1 MYSGLIHTLR
11 YAHLAGNPAAIPR
24 ARLEASFT
32 VMYKTFVA
40 ELTEAAR
47 FGTGSEMRALLDRLE
62 ARVQIGRQA
71 DAAAAAPAAAALE
84 AALAAARAA
93 PLSPAVAAQVAA
105 LQAALDAER
114 ATLHGAVPAL
124 LRAMESLLVVAC
136 EAANLDVVRVLLAR
150 GASTD
155 NTVDGKG
162 DAALAIACS
171 KGHLNLVK
179 ALLAA
184 NADVNRPGNHSLT
197 PLCIACAHSNSE
209 SHSEIVTT
217 LIDANADVNLADD
230 TGATPLRIACKK
242 GAAHTVYEL
251 IAANADADK
260 PNNRGETPLVAACR
274 LSNQNVR
281 ILVVIV
287 NRLLAA
293 NADVVAADAWLT
305 NRIAANGA
313 NDEGPP
319 LMVLACRHGHAQ
331 VVARLLDANG
341 DIERRYSGLTPM
353 RIACEFGHRGCVQ
366 VLSMCGA
373 NRTNLAG
380 SIVGGAWVHDA
391 TAEAVAARFGHQHI
405 VDELRLNRDWSQLH
419 HLEVLTA
426 DRARVL
432 LRDAADVVHAAAG
445 AGGPTPLDR
454 AKELCST
461 GRADTGS
468 AAHVVLEAG
477 APWSRQ
483 THKYYPPA
491 ARKRAAELMWF
502 TSHIKRRSSGSFPI
516 PHEVWEAFVVRHAI
530 ASGVWQ

>member
-1 MYSGLIHTLR
+1 MQL
-11 YAHLAGNPAAIPR
+11 
-24 ARLEASFT
+24 
-32 VMYKTFVA
+32 
-40 ELTEAAR
+40 
-47 FGTGSEMRALLDRLE
+47 
-62 ARVQIGRQA
+62 GRQD
-71 DAAAAAPAAAALE
+71 DAATAAPAAAALE
-84 AALAAARAA
+84 VALTAARAA

-114 ATLHGAVPAL
+114 ATLHEAVPAL
-124 LRAMESLLVVAC
+124 LRAMEGLLVVAC
-136 EAANLDVVRVLLAR
+136 EAANFGVVTVLLAR
-150 GASTD
+150 GALAD
-155 NTVDGKG
+155 NAEDGKG

-171 KGHLNLVK
+171 KGHMNIVR
-179 ALLAA
+179 ALLGA
-184 NADVNRPGNHSLT
+184 NANVNRRGNHNLT
-197 PLCIACAHSNSE
+197 PLCIACAHGY
-209 SHSEIVTT
+209 T
-217 LIDANADVNLADD
+217 LTAMMLIAANADVDLADD

-242 GAAHTVYEL
+242 GKTDLVKAL
-251 IAANADADK
+251 IGAGANVDK
-260 PNNRGETPLVAACR
+260 PNHRGETPLVATCR
-274 LSNQNVR
+274 LGDNHASPGHQPR
-281 ILVVIV
+281 LPPTTEVVTA
-287 NRLLAA
+287 LLAGG
-293 NADVVAADAWLT
+293 ADVAAADAWLT
-305 NRIAANGA
+305 NRIAANGE

-319 LMVLACRHGHAQ
+319 LMVLACRNGHAQ

-341 DIERRYSGLTPM
+341 DIERQYGRNPFTAVGSSPM
-353 RIACEFGHRGCVQ
+353 RIACTFGRRGCVQ
-366 VLSMCGA
+366 VLSMYGA

-380 SIVGGAWVHDA
+380 GNWNNWHPV
-391 TAEAVAARFGHQHI
+391 TAEDIATYFGHQHI

-426 DRARVL
+426 DQARAL

-491 ARKRAAELMWF
+491 ARKRATELMWF
-502 TSHIKRRSSGSFPI
+502 YSHIKRRSSGSFPI

-530 ASGVWQ
+530 ASGMWQ